1 MNCCFKL
8 NYKCTSIPKLP
19 NNVNRTW
26 FPTELNIHESFKWE
40 MNIHTWIMA
49 IWTQLTCQNN
59 SNQVRKGI
67 DNISKQNNCCS
78 DGVLS
83 LATAIVMECLYSN
96 LGPTINTTPAAAS
109 ENEDYQT
116 RLAVQITNII
126 LTSQSWRPS
135 KLEALKSSSPEAL
148 PTNNNSSLSRS
159 S

>member
-1 MNCCFKL
+1 
-8 NYKCTSIPKLP
+8 
-19 NNVNRTW
+19 
-26 FPTELNIHESFKWE
+26 
-40 MNIHTWIMA
+40 MA

-59 SNQVRKGI
+59 SNQVREGI

-83 LATAIVMECLYSN
+83 LATAIVVECLYNN
-96 LGPTINTTPAAAS
+96 LGPAINTTPAAAS

-148 PTNNNSSLSRS
+148 SANNNSSLSRS
-159 S
+159 SYSSIVPISKYEELLFLAINKNQE